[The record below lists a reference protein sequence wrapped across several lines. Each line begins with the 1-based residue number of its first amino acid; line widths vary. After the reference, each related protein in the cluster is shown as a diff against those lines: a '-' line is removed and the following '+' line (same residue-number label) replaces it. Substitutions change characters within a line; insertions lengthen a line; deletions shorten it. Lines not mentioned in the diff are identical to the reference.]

1 MLNDFKELMRDY
13 FDVSNVTLQSNFK
26 KDFGLTSFDFVN
38 LICIIEDKYE
48 VELEEKDYRELN
60 TVEDLIHYLEKKNA
74 VSERK

>member
-26 KDFGLTSFDFVN
+26 KDFGLTSFDFIK

-48 VELEEKDYRELN
+48 VELDEKDYRELN
-60 TVEDLIHYLEKKNA
+60 TVEDLIHCLEQKKC
-74 VSERK
+74 S

>member
-13 FDVSNVTLQSNFK
+13 FDVSNVTLKSNFK

-60 TVEDLIHYLEKKNA
+60 TVEDLIHYLEKKKC
-74 VSERK
+74 S